1 VCVLFNGGW
10 PAGRAGGRFSL
21 GRRQRH
27 TVDAFF
33 DARWPGPT
41 VRTYRRLLHAC
52 VLCSSSP
59 AVRILYVS
67 AAAASPPSQSP
78 SPSPAGRAT
87 TRVRLRHHAH
97 ATRGRPLAVS
107 TNSNKS
113 KGSMYRDRSATL
125 IDELAAAPAEIYTP
139 LSIYYDAYDSARHAT
154 TR

>member
-1 VCVLFNGGW
+1 VCVLCNGGW

-41 VRTYRRLLHAC
+41 VRTYRRLLHYAC

-59 AVRILYVS
+59 AVRIRIRSSRIPSVS
-67 AAAASPPSQSP
+67 VSVSVSGRPRHYTR
-78 SPSPAGRAT
+78 SPAPPRT
-87 TRVRLRHHAH
+87 H

-139 LSIYYDAYDSARHAT
+139 LSIYDAYDSARHAT